1 MLRTRYSKARVWILP
16 PGAWHQPA
24 SLLQR
29 GQRRQPF
36 WQPGEASVLP
46 TGCLPR
52 GGRAGGGDD
61 GALPSELRAWA
72 LSHPVCHLPAVE
84 EHGGRGACWVQGV
97 CGAQTT
103 RHLPPGWA
111 RASALDL
118 DLGPVE
124 TLQMRLGYSPGP
136 SLTHTLSANPLVP
149 SRGRG
154 AHPGNAAA
162 TPALLPPPSH
172 RHPLHAARSPSSHEP
187 LRPSPSDGNAR
198 LPRGLRPAPPGL
210 RPQLLTVSGPPTWKP
225 AGQSLRPGDRARP
238 LLGHRPYFPVES
250 FPWERGQ

>member
-1 MLRTRYSKARVWILP
+1 MSAPYALQQGQGLDSSARSLAPAGIFAPKRAEEAAFLAARRSLGP
-16 PGAWHQPA
+16 PH
-24 SLLQR
+24 R
-29 GQRRQPF
+29 
-36 WQPGEASVLP
+36 
-46 TGCLPR
+46 LPR
-52 GGRAGGGDD
+52 GGKAGGGDN

-97 CGAQTT
+97 CGAQTP

-111 RASALDL
+111 RALALDL

-162 TPALLPPPSH
+162 TPALLSPPSH
-172 RHPLHAARSPSSHEP
+172 RHPLHAAPSPSSHEP
-187 LRPSPSDGNAR
+187 LRPSPSDPTA
-198 LPRGLRPAPPGL
+198 PRAAPRPAW
-210 RPQLLTVSGPPTWKP
+210 PQASAPHCVRTPDMETCRTEP
-225 AGQSLRPGDRARP
+225 RPGDRARP

-250 FPWERGQ
+250 FH